1 VALAG
6 LSCRGE
12 LRRPTFRRGVSEG
25 PGGLRLGVL
34 PTGQSSAY
42 LSSPRAGEPLF
53 KLRTILNEVGRR
65 RVARVAIIYAAIA
78 FALLEATD
86 IVIPALEWP
95 EWIIRWVIALAVL
108 GFPLVL
114 ILAWV
119 YDVTPEG
126 VVRTAPLG
134 EVERE
139 EQGGTRAPRP
149 VVSAFLLLAS
159 GALLAAGA
167 LFTFQWSHGEPG
179 SVWGGDTPESEELD
193 PQRIAVLPFTALDQ
207 TDEGGFFANGIHEDI
222 LNHLAKIG
230 SLQVISRTTVLQY
243 RESGK
248 SAREIGRELNAGSI
262 LEGTVRR
269 VDDRIRVVTQLIDAR
284 TDNHI
289 WSETYDREEGD
300 VFQVQSEIAQEI
312 ARALRAELSLEE
324 MERLG
329 TAPRVSGEAYDR
341 YAQGLGA
348 WDLREDRVHAVQAA
362 ELFQEATELEPGFAR
377 AWAALSGARMW
388 LFWNFPGFQEQ
399 AELAREALDRAL
411 ALDPDAVETRL
422 ALGYF
427 HFYGRGDPQEALR
440 FFGEAEALKPSDANV
455 MNAIGLVL
463 RGQGRWEEALGAFER
478 ARTFDPRSFNL
489 NFTLAETYLRMRRFQ
504 EAERYLRL
512 AATLAPETPSTYRE
526 LLKVRMAVRGDT
538 VAGREY
544 LESLPPTL
552 PDRVRESLEAE
563 LAYYRGDFS
572 RARLGGDPQ
581 GTGAR
586 RHERLAL
593 IYHLMGREDLRDFHA
608 DSLHLASFAVLEA
621 ARANPGPVQAGVM
634 ARAHAKLGIAYALLG
649 EEINAWVEGSSAV
662 SLVPLSTD
670 AYEGADHMR
679 DLAVV
684 YTLIGEFDLAVQQ
697 LETTLSVPSPLNRLD
712 LLLDPVFEPLR
723 SQSGFEALLASSS

>member
-1 VALAG
+1 
-6 LSCRGE
+6 
-12 LRRPTFRRGVSEG
+12 
-25 PGGLRLGVL
+25 
-34 PTGQSSAY
+34 
-42 LSSPRAGEPLF
+42 LF
-53 KLRTILNEVGRR
+53 NLRTILNEVGRR

-114 ILAWV
+114 ILAWI

-134 EVERE
+134 AGEGE
-139 EQGGTRAPRP
+139 EQAGRRAPRP
-149 VVSAFLLLAS
+149 MVSALLLLAS

-179 SVWGGDTPESEELD
+179 SVWGGDPLGGEELD

-207 TDEGGFFANGIHEDI
+207 TEEGGFFANGIHEDI

-243 RESGK
+243 RESGR
-248 SAREIGRELNAGSI
+248 SAREIGRELGAGSI

-269 VDDRIRVVTQLIDAR
+269 VDHRIRVVTQLIDAR

-312 ARALRAELSLEE
+312 ARALRAELSVEE

-329 TAPRVSGEAYDR
+329 TAPRVSGEAYER

-348 WDLREDRVHAVQAA
+348 WDLRDSRAQAVRAA
-362 ELFQEATELEPGFAR
+362 ELFQEATQLDPGFAR

-411 ALDPDAVETRL
+411 ALAPDAVETRL

-440 FFGEAEALKPSDANV
+440 FFGEAEALKPSDASV
-455 MNAIGLVL
+455 MNAMGLVL
-463 RGQGRWEEALGAFER
+463 RGQGRWEEALAAFER

-489 NFTLAETYLRMRRFQ
+489 NFTLAETHLRMRRFQ
-504 EAERYLRL
+504 EAERYFRL
-512 AATLAPETPSTYRE
+512 AATLAPESPSTYRE

-544 LESLPPTL
+544 LASLPPAL
-552 PDRVRESLEAE
+552 PERVRESLEAE

-593 IYHLMGREDLRDFHA
+593 IYHLMGREDLRNLHA
-608 DSLHLASFAVLEA
+608 DSLHQASMAVLEA

-634 ARAHAKLGIAYALLG
+634 ARAHAKLGIASALLG

-662 SLVPLSTD
+662 SLVPLSAD
-670 AYEGADHMR
+670 AYEGAEHMR

-697 LETTLSVPSPLNRLD
+697 LEATLSVPSPLNRLD

-723 SQSGFEALLASSS
+723 SQSGFDALLASSS

>member
-1 VALAG
+1 L
-6 LSCRGE
+6 LN
-12 LRRPTFRRGVSEG
+12 
-25 PGGLRLGVL
+25 
-34 PTGQSSAY
+34 
-42 LSSPRAGEPLF
+42 
-53 KLRTILNEVGRR
+53 LRTILNEVGRR
-65 RVARVAIIYAAIA
+65 RVARVAIIYAAVA

-114 ILAWV
+114 ILAWI

-134 EVERE
+134 AGEGE
-139 EQGGTRAPRP
+139 EQAGRRAPRP
-149 VVSAFLLLAS
+149 MVSALLLLAS

-179 SVWGGDTPESEELD
+179 SVWGGDPLGGEELD

-207 TDEGGFFANGIHEDI
+207 TEEGGFFANGIHEDI

-243 RESGK
+243 RESGR
-248 SAREIGRELNAGSI
+248 SAREIGRELGAGSI

-269 VDDRIRVVTQLIDAR
+269 VDHRIRVVTQLIDAR

-312 ARALRAELSLEE
+312 ARALRAELSVEE

-329 TAPRVSGEAYDR
+329 TAPRVSGEAYER
-341 YAQGLGA
+341 YAQGLGS
-348 WDLREDRVHAVQAA
+348 WDLRDSRAQAVRAA
-362 ELFQEATELEPGFAR
+362 ELFQEATQLDPGFAR

-411 ALDPDAVETRL
+411 ALAPDAVETRL

-440 FFGEAEALKPSDANV
+440 FFGEAEALKPSDASV
-455 MNAIGLVL
+455 MNAMGLVL
-463 RGQGRWEEALGAFER
+463 RGQGRWEEALAAFER

-489 NFTLAETYLRMRRFQ
+489 NFTLAETHLRMRRFQ
-504 EAERYLRL
+504 EAERYFRL
-512 AATLAPETPSTYRE
+512 AATLAPESPSTYRE

-544 LESLPPTL
+544 LASLPPAL
-552 PDRVRESLEAE
+552 PERVRESLEAE

-593 IYHLMGREDLRDFHA
+593 IYHLMGREDLRNLHA
-608 DSLHLASFAVLEA
+608 DSLHQASMAVLEA

-634 ARAHAKLGIAYALLG
+634 ARAHAKLGIASALLG

-662 SLVPLSTD
+662 SLVPLSAD
-670 AYEGADHMR
+670 AYEGAEHMR

-697 LETTLSVPSPLNRLD
+697 LEATLSVPSPLNRLD

-723 SQSGFEALLASSS
+723 SQSGFDALLASSS

>member
-1 VALAG
+1 L
-6 LSCRGE
+6 LN
-12 LRRPTFRRGVSEG
+12 
-25 PGGLRLGVL
+25 
-34 PTGQSSAY
+34 
-42 LSSPRAGEPLF
+42 
-53 KLRTILNEVGRR
+53 LRTILNEVGRR
-65 RVARVAIIYAAIA
+65 RVARVAIIYAAVA

-114 ILAWV
+114 ILAWI

-134 EVERE
+134 AGEGE
-139 EQGGTRAPRP
+139 EQAGRRAPRP
-149 VVSAFLLLAS
+149 MVSALLLLAS

-179 SVWGGDTPESEELD
+179 SVWGGDPLGGEELD

-207 TDEGGFFANGIHEDI
+207 TEEGGFFANGIHEDI

-243 RESGK
+243 RESGR
-248 SAREIGRELNAGSI
+248 SAREIGRELGAGSI

-269 VDDRIRVVTQLIDAR
+269 VDHRIRVVTQLIDAR

-312 ARALRAELSLEE
+312 ARALRAELSVEE

-329 TAPRVSGEAYDR
+329 TAPRVSGEAYER

-348 WDLREDRVHAVQAA
+348 WDLRDSRAQAVRAA
-362 ELFQEATELEPGFAR
+362 ELFQEATELDPGFAR

-411 ALDPDAVETRL
+411 ALAPDAVETRL

-440 FFGEAEALKPSDANV
+440 FFGEAEALKPSDASV
-455 MNAIGLVL
+455 MNAMGLVL
-463 RGQGRWEEALGAFER
+463 RGQGRWEEALAAFER

-489 NFTLAETYLRMRRFQ
+489 NFTLAETHLRMRRFQ
-504 EAERYLRL
+504 EAERYFRL
-512 AATLAPETPSTYRE
+512 AATLAPESPSTYRE

-544 LESLPPTL
+544 LASLPPAL

-593 IYHLMGREDLRDFHA
+593 IYHLMGREDLRNLHA
-608 DSLHLASFAVLEA
+608 DSLHQASMAVLEA

-634 ARAHAKLGIAYALLG
+634 ARAHAKLGIASALLG

-662 SLVPLSTD
+662 SLVPLSAD
-670 AYEGADHMR
+670 AYEGAEHMR

-697 LETTLSVPSPLNRLD
+697 LEATLSVPSPLNRLD

-723 SQSGFEALLASSS
+723 SQSGFDALLASSS

>member
-1 VALAG
+1 
-6 LSCRGE
+6 
-12 LRRPTFRRGVSEG
+12 
-25 PGGLRLGVL
+25 
-34 PTGQSSAY
+34 
-42 LSSPRAGEPLF
+42 LF

-108 GFPLVL
+108 GFPLAL
-114 ILAWV
+114 ILAWI

-134 EVERE
+134 EGDRE
-139 EQGGTRAPRP
+139 EQAGRKAPRP
-149 VVSAFLLLAS
+149 MVSALLLLAS

-179 SVWGGDTPESEELD
+179 SAWGGDAPEREELN

-269 VDDRIRVVTQLIDAR
+269 VDQRIRVVTQLIDAR

-348 WDLREDRVHAVQAA
+348 WDLRENRVQAVRAA
-362 ELFQEATELEPGFAR
+362 ELFQEATELEPGFSR

-399 AELAREALDRAL
+399 AEMAREALDRAL

-440 FFGEAEALKPSDANV
+440 FFGEAAALKPSDANV
-455 MNAIGLVL
+455 MNAMGLVL
-463 RGQGRWEEALGAFER
+463 RGQGRWEEALAAFER

-489 NFTLAETYLRMRRFQ
+489 NYTLAETYLRMRRFP
-504 EAERYLRL
+504 EAERYFRL
-512 AATLAPETPSTYRE
+512 AATLAPESSATYRE
-526 LLKVRMAVRGDT
+526 LLKVRLAVRGDT

-544 LESLPPTL
+544 LASLSPAL

-563 LAYYRGDFS
+563 LAYYRGDFQ

-593 IYHLMGREDLRDFHA
+593 IYHLMGREDLRDLHA
-608 DSLHLASFAVLEA
+608 DSLHLVSLAVLEA
-621 ARANPGPVQAGVM
+621 ARANPGPVQAGLM
-634 ARAHAKLGIAYALLG
+634 ARAHAKLGIAHALLG
-649 EEINAWVEGSSAV
+649 EEISAWVEGSSAV
-662 SLVPLSTD
+662 SLVPLSAD

-697 LETTLSVPSPLNRLD
+697 LETTLSVPSSLNRLD

-723 SQSGFEALLASSS
+723 SQSGFEALVGSSS

>member
-1 VALAG
+1 
-6 LSCRGE
+6 
-12 LRRPTFRRGVSEG
+12 
-25 PGGLRLGVL
+25 
-34 PTGQSSAY
+34 
-42 LSSPRAGEPLF
+42 LF

>member
-1 VALAG
+1 
-6 LSCRGE
+6 
-12 LRRPTFRRGVSEG
+12 
-25 PGGLRLGVL
+25 
-34 PTGQSSAY
+34 
-42 LSSPRAGEPLF
+42 LF

-108 GFPLVL
+108 GFPLAL
-114 ILAWV
+114 ILAWI

-134 EVERE
+134 EGDRE
-139 EQGGTRAPRP
+139 EQAGRKAPRP
-149 VVSAFLLLAS
+149 MVSALLLLAS

-179 SVWGGDTPESEELD
+179 SAWGGDAPEREELN

-269 VDDRIRVVTQLIDAR
+269 VDQRIRVVTQLIDAR

-348 WDLREDRVHAVQAA
+348 WDLRENRVQAVRAA
-362 ELFQEATELEPGFAR
+362 ELFQEATELEPGFSR

-399 AELAREALDRAL
+399 AEMAREALDRAL

-440 FFGEAEALKPSDANV
+440 FFGEAAALKPSDANV
-455 MNAIGLVL
+455 MNAMGLVL
-463 RGQGRWEEALGAFER
+463 RGQGRWEEALAAFER

-489 NFTLAETYLRMRRFQ
+489 NYTLAETYLRMRRFP
-504 EAERYLRL
+504 EAERYFRL
-512 AATLAPETPSTYRE
+512 AATLAPESSATYRE
-526 LLKVRMAVRGDT
+526 LLKVRLAVRGDT

-544 LESLPPTL
+544 LASLSPAL

-563 LAYYRGDFS
+563 LAYYRGDFQ

-593 IYHLMGREDLRDFHA
+593 IYHLMGREDLRDLHA
-608 DSLHLASFAVLEA
+608 DSLHLVSLAVLEA
-621 ARANPGPVQAGVM
+621 ARANPGPVQAGLM
-634 ARAHAKLGIAYALLG
+634 ARAHAKLGIAHALLG
-649 EEINAWVEGSSAV
+649 EEISAWVEGSSAV
-662 SLVPLSTD
+662 SLVPLSAD

-697 LETTLSVPSPLNRLD
+697 LETTLSVPSSLNRLD

-723 SQSGFEALLASSS
+723 RQSGFEALLASSS

>member
-1 VALAG
+1 
-6 LSCRGE
+6 
-12 LRRPTFRRGVSEG
+12 
-25 PGGLRLGVL
+25 
-34 PTGQSSAY
+34 
-42 LSSPRAGEPLF
+42 LF

-108 GFPLVL
+108 GFPLAL
-114 ILAWV
+114 ILAWI

-139 EQGGTRAPRP
+139 EKAGRKAPRP
-149 VVSAFLLLAS
+149 MVSALLLLAS
-159 GALLAAGA
+159 GGLLAAGA

-179 SVWGGDTPESEELD
+179 SLWGGDAPESGELN

-243 RESGK
+243 RESDK

-269 VDDRIRVVTQLIDAR
+269 LDDRIRVVTQLIDAR

-312 ARALRAELSLEE
+312 AKALRAELSVEE

-348 WDLREDRVHAVQAA
+348 WDLRENRTHAVRAA
-362 ELFQEATELEPGFAR
+362 ELLQEATELEPGFAR

-455 MNAIGLVL
+455 MNAVGLVL
-463 RGQGRWEEALGAFER
+463 RGQGRWEEALAAFER

-489 NFTLAETYLRMRRFQ
+489 NYTLAETYLRMRRFQ
-504 EAERYLRL
+504 EAERYFRL
-512 AATLAPETPSTYRE
+512 AATLAPESSSTYRE
-526 LLKVRMAVRGDT
+526 LLKVRMAARGDT

-544 LESLPPTL
+544 LESLPPDL
-552 PDRVRESLEAE
+552 PERVRESLEAE
-563 LAYYRGDFS
+563 LAYYRGDFQ

-593 IYHLMGREDLRDFHA
+593 IYHLMGREDLRDLHA
-608 DSLHLASFAVLEA
+608 DSLHLVSMAVLEA
-621 ARANPGPVQAGVM
+621 ARANPGPVQAGLM

-649 EEINAWVEGSSAV
+649 EEISAWVEGSSAV
-662 SLVPLSTD
+662 SLVPLSAD

-697 LETTLSVPSPLNRLD
+697 LETTLSVPSSLNRLD

-723 SQSGFEALLASSS
+723 SQSGFEALVGSSS